1 MWTNPSRR
9 RFLQSAGAG
18 FGSLALADLLA
29 RDDLQVA
36 HHPPKADSVIFL
48 FMYGGPSQV
57 DTFDPKPELAKW
69 AGKAIPTFKPGDGF
83 FNRETK
89 PTAFPTPYSFKQHGK
104 SGLWISEKYPHLAQH
119 ADKLCV
125 LRGMHSDSNNHGPA
139 LTQMNSGF
147 ILQGY
152 PSMGS
157 WINYG
162 LGNATQNLPGYVVL
176 LDKRGAPV
184 NGNLNWSNGFMPAA
198 YQGVP
203 LRPEGVPIVN
213 LANPKGVSEKQQKA
227 RLDLI
232 HEFNQN
238 YASQNPAE
246 SALEARIASYELA
259 ARMQVHAP
267 EVTDLS
273 TESETMRKAYGLN
286 QETTADFGRNCLLA
300 RRLVE
305 RGVRFVQVYSGGN
318 RGPEEAWDA
327 HKQLVQNHDRQCG
340 QTDQPIAALL
350 EDLEQRGLLDRTLV
364 VWGGEFGRMPTQQA
378 SAGRDHNPFGFTM
391 WLAGGGVRPGMTYG
405 ETDEFGYRATENK
418 THVHDLHATI
428 LHLLGLDHERLTF
441 QHKSRDFRLT
451 DVYGEVVEPIVA

>member
-1 MWTNPSRR
+1 MWTSRR

-18 FGSLALADLLA
+18 FGSLALSDLLA
-29 RDDLQVA
+29 GDCGPLP
-36 HHPPKADSVIFL
+36 HHPAKVDSVIFL

-57 DTFDPKPELAKW
+57 DTFDPKPALNEW
-69 AGKAIPTFKPGDGF
+69 AGKPIPSYRKEDSF
-83 FNRETK
+83 FTNETK
-89 PTAFPTPYSFKQHGK
+89 PTAFPSPYSFKQYGQ
-104 SGLWISEKYPHLAQH
+104 SGMWISEKYPHLSEH
-119 ADKLCV
+119 ADKLCMI
-125 LRGMHSDSNNHGPA
+125 RGMHADSNNHGPA

-157 WINYG
+157 WLNYG
-162 LGNATQNLPGYVVL
+162 LGTATRNLPGYVVL

-184 NGNLNWSNGFMPAA
+184 NGNLNWSNGFMPAT

-203 LRPEGVPIVN
+203 FRATGVPIVN
-213 LANPKGVSEKQQKA
+213 LANPEGVSDSQQRA
-227 RLDLI
+227 RLEMI
-232 HEFNQN
+232 RAFNED
-238 YASQNPAE
+238 YARADPAE

-259 ARMQVHAP
+259 ARMQTHAP

-273 TESETMRKAYGLN
+273 SEPAFIKEAYGLE

-305 RGVRFVQVYSGGN
+305 RGVRMVQLYSGGN

-327 HKQLVQNHDRQCG
+327 HKKLVQNHDRQCA

-350 EDLEQRGLLDRTLV
+350 QDLEQRGLLERTLV
-364 VWGGEFGRMPTQQA
+364 VWGGEFGRMPTQQG

-391 WLAGGGVRPGMTYG
+391 WMAGGGVRPGITHG
-405 ETDEFGYRATENK
+405 ETDEFGYRAVQDK
-418 THVHDLHATI
+418 VHVHDLHATI
-428 LHLLGLDHERLTF
+428 LHLLGLDHEQLTF
-441 QHKSRDFRLT
+441 RHNSRNFRLT
-451 DVYGEVVEPIVA
+451 DVYGEGVHQIIA